1 MNKNFKLKQGGFING
16 ALIIG
21 IALMAVVVGAIAM
34 ASSSSTTDIAA
45 QKTKTTASVGM
56 KKVADAVEA
65 FQIKAAEDGVAA
77 VEADTA
83 SFLPKTLPKG
93 FLLASGSIATDVT
106 YASGTLSIANV
117 DKDVCKGI
125 NKALGLTEELAAI
138 GTNTEACEY
147 TATAGTYKRVLK
159 AA

>member
-56 KKVADAVEA
+56 KKMADAVEA
-65 FQIKAAEDGVAA
+65 FQIKAAEDGVSTAEAA
-77 VEADTA
+77 SA
-83 SFLPKTLPKG
+83 SWLPVVPKG
-93 FLLASGSIATDVT
+93 FQDTPAAAAYDSATGHISVAGVNTDVCAAVNKT
-106 YASGTLSIANV
+106 LNFTAAATLGTAKEGCLTDGSYVRAV
-117 DKDVCKGI
+117 KG
-125 NKALGLTEELAAI
+125 
-138 GTNTEACEY
+138 
-147 TATAGTYKRVLK
+147 
-159 AA
+159 